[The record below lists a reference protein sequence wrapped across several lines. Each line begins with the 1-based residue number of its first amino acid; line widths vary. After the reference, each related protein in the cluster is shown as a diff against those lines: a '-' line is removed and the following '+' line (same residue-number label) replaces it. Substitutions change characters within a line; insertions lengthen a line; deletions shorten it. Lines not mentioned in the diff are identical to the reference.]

1 MPATYY
7 VRRRGSVHGPFT
19 KQQIQDGI
27 KAKKLDPAADEYSTT
42 QTGPWQAVYAIEYE
56 ADQSTLNQVS
66 SALSSSAYVAR
77 IRNNS
82 AYAGARNAINV
93 FATLAF
99 LGVGLGACFLLVL
112 LGGTKI
118 GAWIAVLALAVL
130 AGGAIHLSQAA
141 FVAFFDGVDTVID
154 IGRKS
159 VD

>member
-56 ADQSTLNQVS
+56 DEQSTLKQVS
-66 SALSSSAYVAR
+66 NALSASAYLDR

-82 AYAGARNAINV
+82 AYSGARKTVDA
-93 FATLAF
+93 FAKLSF
-99 LGVGLGACFLLVL
+99 LCVGIAASIGLVVTV
-112 LGGTKI
+112 GNGHP
-118 GAWIAVLALAVL
+118 AWIAVFVLAALAV
-130 AGGAIHLSQAA
+130 GAIQLSQAV
-141 FVAFFDGVDTVID
+141 FFAFFDGVDAIID